1 MNHRRTQKYTER
13 RQLWNLSIAAVAVA
27 ASGAIALAQ
36 PPTPP
41 AGGPAPK
48 AAAAGPVHAHA
59 VIKGEG
65 ISGTADFVE
74 RSMGTGKIVDITV
87 TATGLKPGMHGVHL
101 HAVGKCEPDFAAA
114 GGHFDP
120 GPAGNMDP
128 DANHPYH
135 LGDVPQLNVPANGRG
150 TMKISTTRVTLSDGP
165 LSLFDADGSAI
176 IIHAN
181 PDQGITGE
189 PKSGVS
195 GGPRIACGVINKQ

>member
-1 MNHRRTQKYTER
+1 MKH
-13 RQLWNLSIAAVAVA
+13 WNLSIAAVAVA
-27 ASGAIALAQ
+27 TSCAIALAQ
-36 PPTPP
+36 APPPPP
-41 AGGPAPK
+41 AAAPAK
-48 AAAAGPVHAHA
+48 AAAGAAVRAHA

-74 RSMGTGKIVDITV
+74 RTMGTGKIVDITV
-87 TATGLKPGMHGVHL
+87 AVTGLKPGMHGVHL

-128 DANHPYH
+128 DANHPFH
-135 LGDVPQLNVPANGRG
+135 MGDVPQLNVAANGRG
-150 TMKISTTRVTLSDGP
+150 TMKVSTTRVTLSDGP